1 MTLPAGIPVPGE
13 DRLEALWA
21 LLRRAREAGSDREL
35 GFILVNDTL
44 SLAPY
49 RQAALCLVG
58 EGAYSLSGVVQ
69 IEANAPYAQWLERL
83 SAHLL
88 AHEPLPACL
97 TAADLPPELAAQ
109 WADWWPMHALWLPGA
124 GGGVLFVREAAW
136 SEDEIT
142 VLTEWMGAWSAHFTS
157 RHRAASVSVRS
168 IRERLAGGWAHRAG
182 QPWWRQPRWRWAL
195 ALAAVLALPVRLAV
209 LAPGELVPARPA
221 VVRSPLDGV
230 IEQFQVTPNQTVRAG
245 EPLFKFDEALI
256 RSRLEVAQQALA
268 TAQTDYRQSLQMA
281 LSDPKAR
288 SQLAPL
294 MGKIEER
301 RAEVALVTEQLTR
314 SRVSAPQEGV
324 VLMDD
329 ASEWIGKPVSVGER
343 ILRIAALD
351 DREVEV
357 WLPLAD
363 AIVLAPGAEVTLY
376 LNANPL
382 SPLRAQLRYMAHDA
396 QPRPDGQFAYRVRA
410 TLVEDT
416 DHRVGLKGTAK
427 LNGGWV
433 PLGYWM
439 VRRPW
444 AALRGYLGV

>member
-1 MTLPAGIPVPGE
+1 MTHPAGPVSPGP
-13 DRLEALWA
+13 DGLAALWA
-21 LLRRAREAGSDREL
+21 LLRRLREAGSDREL

-49 RQAALCLVG
+49 RQAALCLAG
-58 EGAYSLSGVVQ
+58 EGAYALSGVVQ
-69 IEANAPYAQWLERL
+69 IEANAPYAQWLEQL
-83 SAHLL
+83 AAHVQ
-88 AHEPLPACL
+88 AHHARPAAL
-97 TAADLPPELAAQ
+97 TSADLPPDLAAP
-109 WADWWPMHALWLPGA
+109 WGDWWPAYALWLPGA
-124 GGGVLFVREAAW
+124 GGGAFFVREAPW
-136 SEDEIT
+136 SETEIEA
-142 VLTEWMGAWSAHFTS
+142 LTEWMGAWSAAFML
-157 RHRAASVSVRS
+157 RHRAGTISARSV
-168 IRERLAGGWAHRAG
+168 RERLAGWWAHREG
-182 QPWWRQPRWRWAL
+182 QPWWRQTRWRWAM
-195 ALAAVLALPVRLAV
+195 ALCVVLALPVRLAV

-230 IEQFQVTPNQTVRAG
+230 IEQFQVQPNQSVRTG
-245 EPLFKFDEALI
+245 QPLFKFDEALI

-281 LSDPKAR
+281 LNDPKVR

-301 RAEVALVTEQLTR
+301 RAEVALVSEQLAR
-314 SRVSAPQEGV
+314 SRVLAPQDGV

-329 ASEWIGKPVSVGER
+329 TSEWIGKPVSTGER

-382 SPLRAQLRYMAHDA
+382 SPLRAQVRYVAHDA
-396 QPRPDGQFAYRVRA
+396 QVRPDGQFAYRVRA
-410 TLVEDT
+410 TLVQET
-416 DHRVGLKGTAK
+416 EHRVGLKGTAK

-433 PLGYWM
+433 PLAYWM
-439 VRRPW
+439 LRRPL
-444 AALRGYLGV
+444 AAARGYLGI

>member
-1 MTLPAGIPVPGE
+1 MTQAAGITVPGD
-13 DRLEALWA
+13 DRLGALWA
-21 LLRRAREAGSDREL
+21 LLRRAREAASAREL
-35 GFILVNDTL
+35 GFVLVNDTL

-49 RQAALCLVG
+49 RQAAFCLAG
-58 EGAYSLSGVVQ
+58 DGAYALSGVVQ
-69 IEANAPYAQWLERL
+69 IEANAPYAQWLQ
-83 SAHLL
+83 HLTRHVL
-88 AHEPLPACL
+88 AHPVSSAGF
-97 TAADLPPELAAQ
+97 TSADIPPELAAQ
-109 WADWWPMHALWLPGA
+109 WGDWWPAHALWLPGA
-124 GGGVLFVREAAW
+124 GGGVFFVRETPWGEAEVSA
-136 SEDEIT
+136 
-142 VLTEWMGAWSAHFTS
+142 LTEWVGAWSATFEL
-157 RHRAASVSVRS
+157 RHRAASISVRTVGARVVGWWGY
-168 IRERLAGGWAHRAG
+168 REG
-182 QPWWRQPRWRWAL
+182 QPWWRQPRWRW
-195 ALAAVLALPVRLAV
+195 VLAVCVVLAIPVRLAV

-230 IEQFQVTPNQTVRAG
+230 IEQFQVQPNQAVREG
-245 EPLFKFDEALI
+245 QPLFKFDEALI

-268 TAQTDYRQSLQMA
+268 TAQTDYRQSQQMA

-294 MGKIEER
+294 LGKIEER
-301 RAEVALVTEQLTR
+301 RAEVSLVSEQLTR
-314 SRVSAPQEGV
+314 SRVVAPQDGV

-329 ASEWIGKPVSVGER
+329 ATEWIGKPVTTGER

-363 AIVLAPGAEVTLY
+363 AIVLAPGAEITLY

-396 QPRPDGQFAYRVRA
+396 QARPDGQFAYRVRA

-416 DHRVGLKGTAK
+416 EHRVGLKGTAK

-433 PLGYWM
+433 PLAYWM
-439 VRRPW
+439 LRRPW
-444 AALRGYLGV
+444 AALRGYLGI

>member
-1 MTLPAGIPVPGE
+1 
-13 DRLEALWA
+13 
-21 LLRRAREAGSDREL
+21 
-35 GFILVNDTL
+35 
-44 SLAPY
+44 
-49 RQAALCLVG
+49 
-58 EGAYSLSGVVQ
+58 
-69 IEANAPYAQWLERL
+69 
-83 SAHLL
+83 
-88 AHEPLPACL
+88 
-97 TAADLPPELAAQ
+97 
-109 WADWWPMHALWLPGA
+109 
-124 GGGVLFVREAAW
+124 
-136 SEDEIT
+136 
-142 VLTEWMGAWSAHFTS
+142 
-157 RHRAASVSVRS
+157 
-168 IRERLAGGWAHRAG
+168 
-182 QPWWRQPRWRWAL
+182 
-195 ALAAVLALPVRLAV
+195 
-209 LAPGELVPARPA
+209 
-221 VVRSPLDGV
+221 
-230 IEQFQVTPNQTVRAG
+230 
-245 EPLFKFDEALI
+245 
-256 RSRLEVAQQALA
+256 
-268 TAQTDYRQSLQMA
+268 
-281 LSDPKAR
+281 
-288 SQLAPL
+288 

-314 SRVSAPQEGV
+314 SRVAAPQEGV

>member
-1 MTLPAGIPVPGE
+1 MTEAAGIAVPGD
-13 DRLEALWA
+13 DRLGALWA
-21 LLRRAREAGSDREL
+21 LLRRVREAASAREL

-49 RQAALCLVG
+49 RQAAFCLAG
-58 EGAYSLSGVVQ
+58 DGAYALSGVVQ
-69 IEANAPYAQWLERL
+69 IEANAPYAQWLQHLTRHVL
-83 SAHLL
+83 THPVSA
-88 AHEPLPACL
+88 AGF
-97 TAADLPPELAAQ
+97 TSADIPSELAAQ
-109 WADWWPMHALWLPGA
+109 WGGWWPAHALWLPGA
-124 GGGVLFVREAAW
+124 GGGVFFVRETPW
-136 SEDEIT
+136 DEAE
-142 VLTEWMGAWSAHFTS
+142 VSALTEWMGAWSAAFEL
-157 RHRAASVSVRS
+157 RHRAAPISVRTVGARVAGWWGY
-168 IRERLAGGWAHRAG
+168 REG
-182 QPWWRQPRWRWAL
+182 QPWWRQPRWRW
-195 ALAAVLALPVRLAV
+195 VLAVCVVLVIPVRLAV

-230 IEQFQVTPNQTVRAG
+230 IEQFQVQPNQAVREG
-245 EPLFKFDEALI
+245 QPLFKFDEALI

-268 TAQTDYRQSLQMA
+268 TAQTDYRQSQQMA

-294 MGKIEER
+294 LGKIDER
-301 RAEVALVTEQLTR
+301 RAEVSLVSEQLTR
-314 SRVSAPQEGV
+314 SRVVAPQDGV

-329 ASEWIGKPVSVGER
+329 ASEWIGKPVTTGER

-363 AIVLAPGAEVTLY
+363 AIVLAPGAEITLY

-396 QPRPDGQFAYRVRA
+396 QARPDGQFAYRVRA

-416 DHRVGLKGTAK
+416 EHRVGLKGTAK

-433 PLGYWM
+433 PLAYWM
-439 VRRPW
+439 LRRPW
-444 AALRGYLGV
+444 AALRGYLGI

>member
-1 MTLPAGIPVPGE
+1 MTLTVGPALPEP
-13 DRLEALWA
+13 DRLAALWA
-21 LLRRAREAGSDREL
+21 LLRRVREAGSDREL
-35 GFILVNDTL
+35 AFLLVNDTL
-44 SLAPY
+44 SVAPY
-49 RQAALCLVG
+49 RQAAFCLAG
-58 EGAYSLSGVVQ
+58 EGVYALSGVVQ
-69 IEANAPYAQWLERL
+69 IEANAPYVQWLEQVA
-83 SAHLL
+83 AH
-88 AHEPLPACL
+88 AQDRHGLPADL
-97 TAADLPPELAAQ
+97 TSADLTPELAAQ
-109 WADWWPMHALWLPGA
+109 WGDWWPAHALWLPGA
-124 GGGVLFVREAAW
+124 GGGVFFMRDLPWTE
-136 SEDEIT
+136 SEVS
-142 VLTEWMGAWSAHFTS
+142 VLAEWMGAWSAAFEL
-157 RHRAASVSVRS
+157 RHRQASISVRS
-168 IRERLAGGWAHRAG
+168 VRERLAGWWALREG
-182 QPWWRQPRWRWAL
+182 QPWWRQPRWRWMIAL
-195 ALAAVLALPVRLAV
+195 LVVVMMPVRLAV

-230 IEQFQVTPNQTVRAG
+230 IEQFQVQPNEAVRANQ
-245 EPLFKFDEALI
+245 PLFRFDEALI

-268 TAQTDYRQSLQMA
+268 TAQADYRQSLQMA

-301 RAEVALVTEQLTR
+301 RAEVALVTEQMAR
-314 SRVSAPQEGV
+314 SRVVAPQDGV

-329 ASEWIGKPVSVGER
+329 VSEWIGKPVSVGER

-363 AIVLAPGAEVTLY
+363 AIVLEPGAEVTLY

-382 SPLRAQLRYMAHDA
+382 SPLRARLRYMAHDA
-396 QPRPDGQFAYRVRA
+396 QARPDGQFAYRVRA
-410 TLVEDT
+410 TLVEAT

-439 VRRPW
+439 LRRPW
-444 AALRGYLGV
+444 AALRGYVGL